1 MNRKMQAEN
10 SDQDLKAACN
20 AKYVALRT
28 LGIRSAFL
36 FINFFLILLSYY
48 QVKPAS
54 RSLFMDA
61 LGFERFPYVWIVV
74 TMTIGL
80 FVSGYHL
87 LVRRYSRIMI
97 VQGTCLV
104 FGGSLVI
111 FRYLFINY
119 PHPMVPFC
127 FYVFTEIFGLV
138 LVEQFWSLTNSIYT
152 VQEGKVWYGIV
163 GIGGIIG
170 AVVGGAVTAAL
181 VGHFGLKTLDLLL
194 TAAGILML
202 IFVLTWIM
210 GRVGIYCEVDHVLG
224 PESASGGWRILR
236 NSRYLILIAAISLV
250 AQLASPFI
258 EFQFMSQVQG
268 AYPVLD
274 PRTAFLA
281 KFQSLLG
288 LVAFTVNMSLTPF
301 VLRVFGTIGGLLVQ
315 PMMIS
320 ICSWLFLQ
328 QSTLMI
334 GGAAKIS
341 DRGLS
346 YSINRASK
354 ELLYVPLDSVL
365 IYQAKA
371 WIDMFGY
378 WLAKGA
384 GSVAILLLA
393 TWLPFTLGVPQL
405 SWFVFAICGFWI
417 ALVVMLRRDYQLASR
432 QSF

>member
-1 MNRKMQAEN
+1 MQAEN
-10 SDQDLKAACN
+10 SDRDLRADCN
-20 AKYVALRT
+20 EKYVALRT
-28 LGIRSAFL
+28 LGIRAAFL

-61 LGFERFPYVWIVV
+61 LGFERFPHVWIVV

-80 FVSGYHL
+80 FVTGYHL

-97 VQGTCLV
+97 VQVTCLV
-104 FGGSLVI
+104 FGASLVI
-111 FRYLFINY
+111 FRYLFIHY
-119 PHPMVPFC
+119 AHPMVPFC

-152 VQEGKVWYGIV
+152 VQEGKAWYGIV
-163 GIGGIIG
+163 GIGGIAG
-170 AVVGGAVTAAL
+170 AVVGGGVTAAL
-181 VGHFGLKTLDLLL
+181 VERFGLKTLDLLL

-202 IFVLTWIM
+202 LFALTWLM
-210 GRVGIYCEVDHVLG
+210 GRVGIYCEVDHVSRF
-224 PESASGGWRILR
+224 ESSTGGWRILQR
-236 NSRYLILIAAISLV
+236 SRYLILIAAILIV

-258 EFQFMSQVQG
+258 EFQFMSKVQ
-268 AYPVLD
+268 AIYPALD

-288 LVAFTVNMSLTPF
+288 VVAFIVNMLLTPF
-301 VLRVFGTIGGLLVQ
+301 VLRFFGAIGGLLVQ
-315 PMMIS
+315 PMMIG

-328 QSTLMI
+328 QSTLLFS
-334 GGAAKIS
+334 GAAKIS

-354 ELLYVPLDSVL
+354 ELLYIPLDSVL

-384 GSVAILLLA
+384 GSVVILLLTA
-393 TWLPFTLGVPQL
+393 WLPFTLGVSQL
-405 SWFVFAICGFWI
+405 SWFILVICGFWVV
-417 ALVVMLRRDYQLASR
+417 LVVALRRDYELVRR
-432 QSF
+432 QSV

>member
-1 MNRKMQAEN
+1 MALKMQAEN
-10 SDQDLKAACN
+10 SDRDLKVDCN

-28 LGIRSAFL
+28 LGIRAGFL
-36 FINFFLILLSYY
+36 FANFFLILLSYY

-54 RSLFMDA
+54 RSLFMEA

-74 TMTIGL
+74 TVTIGL
-80 FVSGYHL
+80 FVTGYHL

-97 VQGTCLV
+97 VQATCLV
-104 FGGSLVI
+104 CAAILVI
-111 FRYLFINY
+111 FRYLFNHL
-119 PHPMVPFC
+119 HPIVPFC

-163 GIGGIIG
+163 GIGGIAG
-170 AVVGGAVTAAL
+170 AVVGGGLTAAL
-181 VGHFGLKTLDLLL
+181 VEQFGLKTLDLLL
-194 TAAGILML
+194 TAAGILVL

-210 GRVGIYCEVDHVLG
+210 GRVGIYCEVEGVVRV
-224 PESASGGWRILR
+224 ESPPAGWKNMRH
-236 NSRYLILIAAISLV
+236 SRYLILIAAVFFL
-250 AQLASPFI
+250 AQLASPFV
-258 EFQFMSQVQG
+258 EFQFMSQVQA

-288 LVAFTVNMSLTPF
+288 LVAFIINLGLTPL

-315 PMMIS
+315 PVMIG

-328 QSTLMI
+328 SSTLII
-334 GGAAKIS
+334 GGATKIS
-341 DRGLS
+341 DRGLA
-346 YSINRASK
+346 YSINRAAK
-354 ELLYVPLDSVL
+354 ELLYVPLHSVL

-384 GSVAILLLA
+384 GSVVILLLTA
-393 TWLPFTLGVPQL
+393 WLPFTLGVSRL
-405 SWFVFAICGFWI
+405 SWFVLGICSFWVV
-417 ALVVMLRRDYQLASR
+417 LVVMLRRDYELVSR
-432 QSF
+432 

>member
-1 MNRKMQAEN
+1 MQAKN
-10 SDQDLKAACN
+10 PDPDLKADCN
-20 AKYVALRT
+20 EKYVALRT
-28 LGIRSAFL
+28 LGIRAAFL

-54 RSLFMDA
+54 RSLFMEA
-61 LGFERFPYVWIVV
+61 LGFERFPYVWIVM
-74 TMTIGL
+74 TITIGL
-80 FVSGYHL
+80 FVSGYHI
-87 LVRRYSRIMI
+87 LVKRYSRIMI

-104 FGGSLVI
+104 FGAILVI
-111 FRYLFINY
+111 FRFLFKH
-119 PHPMVPFC
+119 PHPIVPFC

-152 VQEGKVWYGIV
+152 VKEGKVWYGIV
-163 GIGGIIG
+163 GVGGIVG
-170 AVVGGAVTAAL
+170 AVVGGGVTALL
-181 VGHFGLKTLDLLL
+181 VEHFGLKTLDLLL
-194 TAAGILML
+194 TAAAILML

-210 GRVGIYCEVDHVLG
+210 GRVGIYCEVDHVLR
-224 PESASGGWRILR
+224 PEPSSGGWRILR
-236 NSRYLILIAAISLV
+236 HGRYLILIAAILFL
-250 AQLASPFI
+250 AQLASPFV
-258 EFQFMSQVQG
+258 EFQFMSQVQE

-281 KFQSLLG
+281 KFQGLLG
-288 LVAFTVNMSLTPF
+288 LVAFIVNMVITPF

-315 PMMIS
+315 PIMIS

-328 QSTLMI
+328 QSTLII

-354 ELLYVPLDSVL
+354 ELLYVPLKSVL

-384 GSVAILLLA
+384 GSVVILLF
-393 TWLPFTLGVPQL
+393 TTGLPFALGVPQL
-405 SWFVFAICGFWI
+405 SWFILGICSFWI
-417 ALVVMLRRDYQLASR
+417 VLVVMLRHDYQLAR
-432 QSF
+432 Q

>member
-1 MNRKMQAEN
+1 MTGKMQAEN
-10 SDQDLKAACN
+10 SDRDIKAACN

-28 LGIRSAFL
+28 VGIRSAFL

-54 RSLFMDA
+54 RSLFMEA
-61 LGFERFPYVWIVV
+61 LGFERFPYVWIAV
-74 TMTIGL
+74 TITIGL
-80 FVSGYHL
+80 FVTGYHL
-87 LVRRYSRIMI
+87 LVGRYSRIMI

-104 FGGSLVI
+104 FGASLVI
-111 FRYLFINY
+111 FRFLFNH
-119 PHPMVPFC
+119 PHPVVPFC

-152 VQEGKVWYGIV
+152 VQEGKIWYGIV

-170 AVVGGAVTAAL
+170 AVFGGGMTAAL
-181 VGHFGLKTLDLLL
+181 VEYFGLKTMDLLL
-194 TAAGILML
+194 TAAGILVL
-202 IFVLTWIM
+202 IFVLTWVM
-210 GRVGIYCEVDHVLG
+210 GRVGIYCEVDDVLHLE
-224 PESASGGWRILR
+224 PSAGGWRILR
-236 NSRYLILIAAISLV
+236 RSRYLILIAAILFL
-250 AQLASPFI
+250 AQLASPFV

-268 AYPVLD
+268 AYPGLD
-274 PRTAFLA
+274 PRTVFLA

-288 LVAFTVNMSLTPF
+288 VVAFIINMVLTPF
-301 VLRVFGTIGGLLVQ
+301 VLRIFGTIGGLLVQ

-328 QSTLMI
+328 NSTLII

-354 ELLYVPLDSVL
+354 ELLYVPLRSVL

-378 WLAKGA
+378 WLAKGS
-384 GSVAILLLA
+384 GSVVILLL
-393 TWLPFTLGVPQL
+393 TTGLPFTLGVPQL
-405 SWFVFAICGFWI
+405 SWLILGICGCWI
-417 ALVVMLRRDYQLASR
+417 ILVVMLRRHYRLASR
-432 QSF
+432 QSV